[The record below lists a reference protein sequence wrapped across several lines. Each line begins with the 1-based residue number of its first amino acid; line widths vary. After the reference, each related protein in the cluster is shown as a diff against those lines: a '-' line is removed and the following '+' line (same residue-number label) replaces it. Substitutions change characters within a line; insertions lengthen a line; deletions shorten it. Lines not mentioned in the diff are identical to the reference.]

1 MEARVRR
8 CFIDVVVRPRGK
20 VDGLPLVFGFNPA
33 GQVERILKNII
44 HVPGVRGNPER
55 SYRLTCSSNFSGQF
69 DQHVASIIK
78 EWVAENKK
86 IGMGESKLKQLISS
100 LESLGLASDI
110 CVKSLNDTRVEIS
123 IPRVKNS
130 SAIDLSSKVGKD
142 LVNISDVG
150 FGVSQCLP
158 VLVALLTANKGDIV
172 YVEQP
177 ELHLHPNA
185 QFLIAKMFVESVNRG
200 VKVIVETHSSLFLRG
215 IQIAVARK
223 QIRSESVSMNWFEQ
237 DSENGDTNINSVNLD
252 SYGRFGEWP
261 IDFDDVGLRVE
272 GEYLD
277 AVEQAMDDDISEL
290 CDE

>member
-1 MEARVRR
+1 
-8 CFIDVVVRPRGK
+8 
-20 VDGLPLVFGFNPA
+20 
-33 GQVERILKNII
+33 
-44 HVPGVRGNPER
+44 
-55 SYRLTCSSNFSGQF
+55 
-69 DQHVASIIK
+69 
-78 EWVAENKK
+78 
-86 IGMGESKLKQLISS
+86 MGESKLKQLISS